1 MQKLGVVE
9 DTLFVPMLGRIYAD
23 FDSRNYGYSRLHKLI
38 DATGRFET
46 KCEPLPAGGQNLLV
60 RNR

>member
-1 MQKLGVVE
+1 
-9 DTLFVPMLGRIYAD
+9 MLGRIYAD

-38 DATGRFET
+38 DATDRFET
-46 KCEPLPAGGQNLLV
+46 KCEPLPSGGQNLLI